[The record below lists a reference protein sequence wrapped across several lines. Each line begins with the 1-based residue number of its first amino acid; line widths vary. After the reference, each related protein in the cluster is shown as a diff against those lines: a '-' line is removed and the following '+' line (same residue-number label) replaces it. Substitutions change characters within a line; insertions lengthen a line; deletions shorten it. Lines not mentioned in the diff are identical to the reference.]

1 MIAQITTKQA
11 KAAIEDFMTSCVM
24 MGLFSLHNDPEL
36 ERYRAIRVYGI
47 FECAY
52 KVTSSEGIDPVIEE
66 LREEGLDLS
75 EDEKALL
82 IVTPVHR
89 IGVEKLGQV
98 MDALEQISPKA
109 QRCLL
114 LTNMHGE
121 EEKDM
126 DGEDSITVII
136 YREGEPR
143 PRYSEIRRRYHDMLS
158 AEKREMKSLKTEFD
172 REGDFETLAAITE
185 QEYSDMLA
193 GHHLFWHGAAA
204 SNTSSSVIVD
214 QLKPD
219 ILAEKQKYDVSG
231 MLLFIDVDKD
241 FSTMSEV
248 LALRDGLASLLGQD
262 VDVSLNINVENSYV
276 KALACRMYLIGN
288 PSHVKGDVYMDFGR
302 LEVLLYQSE
311 DTERGHMIVASYE
324 DEELTLSRYDW
335 GDYERNSH
343 GQTDTH
349 HYFDKENTGK
359 LCHALHVKRPETLL
373 RRLKLRFGHHAASS
387 ADYCIR
393 QFCKDNG
400 ITFHSEYYY

>member
-1 MIAQITTKQA
+1 MITKITIKQA
-11 KAAIEDFMTSCVM
+11 KAAIEDYMTSCVM
-24 MGLFSLHNDPEL
+24 MGYFSLHNDPEL

-47 FECAY
+47 FECTY
-52 KVTSSEGIDPVIEE
+52 KILSSEGLDPVIDE
-66 LREEGLDLS
+66 LRKEGLELS
-75 EDEKALL
+75 EEEKALL
-82 IVTPVHR
+82 IVSPVHR
-89 IGVEKLGQV
+89 IGMEKIRQAMADLG
-98 MDALEQISPKA
+98 QISPQA
-109 QRCLL
+109 QTCLQ
-114 LTNMHGE
+114 LTNMNGKE
-121 EEKDM
+121 EDEK

-136 YREGEPR
+136 YREGVPR
-143 PRYSEIRRRYHDMLS
+143 PRFSEIRRRYQDMLS
-158 AEKREMKSLKTEFD
+158 AEKRETKSLKKEFD

-193 GHHLFWHGAAA
+193 GHHLLWHGAAA

-214 QLKPD
+214 QLKQD
-219 ILAEKQKYDVSG
+219 ILSEKKKYDVSG
-231 MLLFIDVDKD
+231 MLLFIYVDKD

-248 LALRDGLASLLGQD
+248 LALRDGFASLLGQD
-262 VDVSLNINVENSYV
+262 VDVSLNINVDNSYV
-276 KALACRMYLIGN
+276 KTISCRVYLIGN
-288 PSHVKGDVYMDFGR
+288 PKYSKGEVYMDFGR

-311 DTERGHMIVASYE
+311 DAERGHMVVASYE

-335 GDYERNSH
+335 GDYERNDH

>member
-1 MIAQITTKQA
+1 MITKITIKQA
-11 KAAIEDFMTSCVM
+11 KAAIEDYMTSCVM
-24 MGLFSLHNDPEL
+24 MGYFSLHNDPEL

-47 FECAY
+47 FECTY
-52 KVTSSEGIDPVIEE
+52 KISSSEGLDHVIEE
-66 LREEGLDLS
+66 LREEGLELS
-75 EDEKALL
+75 EGEKSLL

-89 IGVEKLGQV
+89 IGMEKIRQA
-98 MDALEQISPKA
+98 MDALGQISPQA
-109 QRCLL
+109 QTCLQ
-114 LTNMHGE
+114 LTNMNGKE
-121 EEKDM
+121 DNEK
-126 DGEDSITVII
+126 DGEDSVTVII
-136 YREGEPR
+136 YREGVPR
-143 PRYSEIRRRYHDMLS
+143 PRFSEIRRRYQDMLS
-158 AEKREMKSLKTEFD
+158 AEKRETRSLKTEFD
-172 REGDFETLAAITE
+172 REGDFETLAAISE

-193 GHHLFWHGAAA
+193 GHHLLWHGAAA
-204 SNTSSSVIVD
+204 SNTSSSVIVN
-214 QLKPD
+214 QLKQD
-219 ILAEKQKYDVSG
+219 ILAEKQMYDVSG
-231 MLLFIDVDKD
+231 MLLFMDVDKD

-262 VDVSLNINVENSYV
+262 VDVSLNINVENSHV
-276 KALACRMYLIGN
+276 KAISCRVYLIGN

-335 GDYERNSH
+335 GDYERNAH

-359 LCHALHVKRPETLL
+359 LCHALHVTRPETLL